1 MIESLAWPIMEQ
13 PPLSQN
19 ASAGVPDAGLA
30 VPARRRPRRAR
41 SAMLARHG
49 GGVALR
55 VLSLGPLVIL
65 ALLWLALS
73 LLSPY
78 FFTGLNVT
86 NLLQASSVVAILATG
101 QLLIILTGAIDLS
114 AGAVVALAT
123 VVGAKLAQSATH
135 SGPLVV
141 AAMLAT
147 GGLVGLANGLLIEK
161 ARLGSSFV
169 VTLGMLSIAT
179 GAAYVIADGS
189 TITGLPALVDH
200 IGSDDVG
207 GLPISALVVLGFAV
221 VVAVLTASLQWG
233 RWIYAV
239 GGNRD
244 AGERVGIPVRT
255 VSISVFVLGGLAAG
269 LAGVIQAGLTD
280 SGTAS
285 SGFNAELDA
294 ISAVVIGGATLT
306 GGRGTVFG
314 TLVGALILGTI
325 HNGLNL
331 LSVNLN
337 WEPIVLGSVLI
348 LAIGAD
354 RVRVGVE
361 TRLRLREAVVGDA
374 ERPDATPA
382 PAPSAGPTP

>member
-1 MIESLAWPIMEQ
+1 MQQ
-13 PPLSQN
+13 PSFPQT
-19 ASAGVPDAGLA
+19 APARVADAGLA
-30 VPARRRPRRAR
+30 VPARRRSQHAR
-41 SAMLARHG
+41 SAFLGRHG
-49 GGVALR
+49 SGLALR
-55 VLSLGPLVIL
+55 VVALGPLLIL

-73 LLSPY
+73 ILSPY
-78 FFTGLNVT
+78 FFTTLNIT

-123 VVGAKLAQSATH
+123 VIGAKLAQSTTH
-135 SGPLVV
+135 SGPAVI
-141 AAMLAT
+141 AAMLLT
-147 GGLVGLANGLLIEK
+147 GSAAGLANGLLIEK

-179 GAAYVIADGS
+179 GLAYVVADGS
-189 TITGLPALVDH
+189 TIAGLPALVDD
-200 IGSDDVG
+200 IGSRDVG
-207 GLPISALVVLGFAV
+207 GVPISALVVLVFAA
-221 VVAVLTASLQWG
+221 VVAVLTTRLQWG

-294 ISAVVIGGATLT
+294 ISAVVIGGATLS

-354 RVRVGVE
+354 RLRAGFE
-361 TRLRLREAVVGDA
+361 TRLRLRETVREDHAVV
-374 ERPDATPA
+374 
-382 PAPSAGPTP
+382 AGPPAHRSAA

>member
-1 MIESLAWPIMEQ
+1 MYQ
-13 PPLSQN
+13 PPFAQT
-19 ASAGVPDAGLA
+19 APAGVPDAELA
-30 VPARRRPRRAR
+30 VRAGTRTPRAG
-41 SAMLARHG
+41 AAFLARHG
-49 GGVALR
+49 NGLALR
-55 VLSLGPLVIL
+55 LVALGPLLIL
-65 ALLWLALS
+65 AALWLLLS
-73 LLSPY
+73 ILSPY
-78 FFTGLNVT
+78 FFTTLNIT

-101 QLLIILTGAIDLS
+101 QLLIVLTGAIDLS

-123 VVGAKLAQSATH
+123 VIGAKLAQSTTH
-135 SGPLVV
+135 SGVLVV
-141 AAMLAT
+141 AAMLVT
-147 GGLVGLANGLLIEK
+147 GCAVGLTNGLLIEK

-179 GAAYVIADGS
+179 GLAYVVSDGS
-189 TITGLPALVDH
+189 TITGLPALVDD
-200 IGSDDVG
+200 IGSQDVG
-207 GLPISALVVLGFAV
+207 GLPISALVVLGFAI
-221 VVAVLTASLQWG
+221 VVAVLTMRLQWG

-244 AGERVGIPVRT
+244 AGERVGIPVRA

-280 SGTAS
+280 SGTGS

-294 ISAVVIGGATLT
+294 ISAVVIGGAALT

-337 WEPIVLGSVLI
+337 WEPIVLGGVLI
-348 LAIGAD
+348 LAIGSD
-354 RVRVGVE
+354 RLRAGFE
-361 TRLRLREAVVGDA
+361 TRLRLRETVRDDHAVVAGSPV
-374 ERPDATPA
+374 ERSRA
-382 PAPSAGPTP
+382 

>member
-1 MIESLAWPIMEQ
+1 MA
-13 PPLSQN
+13 
-19 ASAGVPDAGLA
+19 AG
-30 VPARRRPRRAR
+30 ARPERTR
-41 SAMLARHG
+41 SAFLARHG
-49 GGVALR
+49 GGLALR
-55 VLSLGPLVIL
+55 VVTLGPLLIL
-65 ALLWLALS
+65 AALWLLLS
-73 LLSPY
+73 ILSPY
-78 FFTGLNVT
+78 FFTTLNIT

-114 AGAVVALAT
+114 AGAAVALCT
-123 VVGAKLAQSATH
+123 VIGAKLGQSATH
-135 SGPLVV
+135 SGLVV
-141 AAMLAT
+141 IAAMLAT
-147 GGLVGLANGLLIEK
+147 GAAVGLANGLLIEK

-179 GAAYVIADGS
+179 GLAYVVSDGS
-189 TITGLPALVDH
+189 TITGLPELVDD
-200 IGSDDVG
+200 IGSNDAG
-207 GLPISALVVLGFAV
+207 GVPVSALLVLAFAV
-221 VVAVLTASLQWG
+221 VIAVLTTRLRWG

-244 AGERVGIPVRT
+244 AGERVGIPVRA
-255 VSISVFVLGGLAAG
+255 VSISVFVIGGLAAG

-285 SGFNAELDA
+285 SGFNSELDA
-294 ISAVVIGGATLT
+294 ISAVVIGGATLS

-354 RVRVGVE
+354 RVRAGFE
-361 TRLRLREAVVGDA
+361 TRLRLRRAAQADGGA
-374 ERPDATPA
+374 A
-382 PAPSAGPTP
+382 

>member
-1 MIESLAWPIMEQ
+1 
-13 PPLSQN
+13 
-19 ASAGVPDAGLA
+19 
-30 VPARRRPRRAR
+30 
-41 SAMLARHG
+41 
-49 GGVALR
+49 
-55 VLSLGPLVIL
+55 
-65 ALLWLALS
+65 
-73 LLSPY
+73 
-78 FFTGLNVT
+78 
-86 NLLQASSVVAILATG
+86 
-101 QLLIILTGAIDLS
+101 
-114 AGAVVALAT
+114 
-123 VVGAKLAQSATH
+123 VVGAKLAQSTG
-135 SGPLVV
+135 SGLLVV

-147 GGLVGLANGLLIEK
+147 GTAVGLANGLLIEK

-179 GAAYVIADGS
+179 GLAFVIADGS
-189 TITGLPALVDH
+189 TITGLPRLVDDL
-200 IGSDDVG
+200 GSRDVR
-207 GLPISALVVLGFAV
+207 GLPLSALVVVGFALAV
-221 VVAVLTASLQWG
+221 GVLTLRLQWG
-233 RWIYAV
+233 RWVYAV

-244 AGERVGIPVRT
+244 AGERVGIPVRA
-255 VSISVFVLGGLAAG
+255 VSISVFALGGLAAG

-337 WEPIVLGSVLI
+337 WEPIVLGGVLI

-354 RVRVGVE
+354 RLRAGFE
-361 TRLRLREAVVGDA
+361 TRLRLRRAALED
-374 ERPDATPA
+374 
-382 PAPSAGPTP
+382 GP

>member
-1 MIESLAWPIMEQ
+1 MSQ
-13 PPLSQN
+13 PPSPPTF
-19 ASAGVPDAGLA
+19 SAGVPEAGLA
-30 VPARRRPRRAR
+30 MAAGTRIERAR
-41 SAMLARHG
+41 SAFLARHG
-49 GGVALR
+49 SGLVLR
-55 VLSLGPLVIL
+55 VVRLGPLLIL

-73 LLSPY
+73 ILSPY
-78 FFTGLNVT
+78 FFTALNVT

-101 QLLIILTGAIDLS
+101 QLLIVLTGAIDLS

-135 SGPLVV
+135 SGPLVI
-141 AAMLAT
+141 AAMLCT
-147 GGLVGLANGLLIEK
+147 GCAVGLANGLLIEK

-179 GAAYVIADGS
+179 GVAYVVSDGS
-189 TITGLPALVDH
+189 TITGLPPLVDD
-200 IGSDDVG
+200 IGSRDVG
-207 GLPISALVVLGFAV
+207 GVPLCALVVLGFAV
-221 VVAVLTASLQWG
+221 VVAVLTSRLQWG

-244 AGERVGIPVRT
+244 AGERVGVPVRA

-348 LAIGAD
+348 LAIAAD
-354 RVRVGVE
+354 RVRAGFE
-361 TRLRLREAVVGDA
+361 TRLRLRETVPEDHAVL
-374 ERPDATPA
+374 
-382 PAPSAGPTP
+382 AGPPMRSSAA

>member
-1 MIESLAWPIMEQ
+1 
-13 PPLSQN
+13 
-19 ASAGVPDAGLA
+19 VPEAELA
-30 VPARRRPRRAR
+30 VPAGQRPRRAR
-41 SAMLARHG
+41 SALLTRRG
-49 GGVALR
+49 SGVALR
-55 VLSLGPLVIL
+55 VVTAGPLVIL
-65 ALLWLALS
+65 ALLWVGLAIA
-73 LLSPY
+73 SPY
-78 FFTGLNVT
+78 FFTALNIT

-114 AGAVVALAT
+114 AGAVVALST

-135 SGPLVV
+135 SGPLVIV
-141 AAMLAT
+141 AMLGA
-147 GGLVGLANGLLIEK
+147 GAAAGLVNGLLIEK

-179 GAAYVIADGS
+179 GLAYVISDGS
-189 TITGLPALVDH
+189 TITGLPALVDD
-200 IGSDDVG
+200 IGSNDVAG
-207 GLPISALVVLGFAV
+207 IPISALVVVGFAAL
-221 VVAVLTASLQWG
+221 VALLTTRLRWG

-244 AGERVGIPVRT
+244 AAERVGIPVHA
-255 VSISVFVLGGLAAG
+255 VSMSVFVLGGLAAG

-280 SGTAS
+280 SGTGS
-285 SGFNAELDA
+285 SGFNSELDA

-337 WEPIVLGSVLI
+337 WEPIVLGGVLI
-348 LAIGAD
+348 LAIATD
-354 RVRVGVE
+354 RLRAGFE
-361 TRLRLREAVVGDA
+361 TRLRLRAADGGAV
-374 ERPDATPA
+374 
-382 PAPSAGPTP
+382 

>member
-1 MIESLAWPIMEQ
+1 MS
-13 PPLSQN
+13 
-19 ASAGVPDAGLA
+19 PDAEVA
-30 VPARRRPRRAR
+30 VAAAPRAR
-41 SAMLARHG
+41 STRSTWLARHG
-49 GGVALR
+49 TSLALR
-55 VLSLGPLVIL
+55 VVVLGPLVIL
-65 ALLWLALS
+65 AALWALLAI
-73 LLSPY
+73 LSPY
-78 FFTGLNVT
+78 FFTTLNVT

-101 QLLIILTGAIDLS
+101 QLLIVLTGAIDLS

-123 VVGAKLAQSATH
+123 VVGAKLAQSTH
-135 SGPLVV
+135 SGPLVI

-147 GGLVGLANGLLIEK
+147 GAAVGLANGLLIEK

-179 GAAYVIADGS
+179 GLAFVISDGS
-189 TITGLPALVDH
+189 TITGLPALVDR

-207 GLPISALVVLGFAV
+207 GVPVSALVVLGFAM
-221 VVAVLTASLQWG
+221 AIALLTLRLQWG
-233 RWIYAV
+233 RWVYAV

-244 AGERVGIPVRT
+244 AGERVGIPVRA
-255 VSISVFVLGGLAAG
+255 VSISVFALGGLAAG

-348 LAIGAD
+348 LAIAAD
-354 RVRVGVE
+354 RLRGGFE
-361 TRLRLREAVVGDA
+361 TRLRLRRAAHEDEGAA
-374 ERPDATPA
+374 
-382 PAPSAGPTP
+382 

>member
-1 MIESLAWPIMEQ
+1 MPTGRAR
-13 PPLSQN
+13 
-19 ASAGVPDAGLA
+19 VPETELA
-30 VPARRRPRRAR
+30 VPASPRAARAR
-41 SAMLARHG
+41 SAVLARHG
-49 GGVALR
+49 TGLALR
-55 VLSLGPLVIL
+55 ALALGPLLIL
-65 ALLWLALS
+65 AALWVLLS
-73 LLSPY
+73 ILSPY
-78 FFTGLNVT
+78 FFTTLNIT

-135 SGPLVV
+135 SGVLVI

-147 GGLVGLANGLLIEK
+147 GAVVGVANGLLIEK

-189 TITGLPALVDH
+189 TITGLPPLVDH
-200 IGSDDVG
+200 VGSDDVAG
-207 GLPISALVVLGFAV
+207 IPISALVVLGFAA
-221 VVAVLTASLQWG
+221 VVAVLTARLQWG
-233 RWIYAV
+233 RWIYMV

-244 AGERVGIPVRT
+244 AGERVGIPVRA
-255 VSISVFVLGGLAAG
+255 VSISVFVLGGVAAG
-269 LAGVIQAGLTD
+269 LAGMIQAGLTD

-306 GGRGTVFG
+306 GGRGNVFG

-348 LAIGAD
+348 FAIAAD
-354 RVRVGVE
+354 RVRATLE
-361 TRLRLREAVVGDA
+361 TRLRLRAASA
-374 ERPDATPA
+374 EG
-382 PAPSAGPTP
+382 SAG

>member
-1 MIESLAWPIMEQ
+1 
-13 PPLSQN
+13 
-19 ASAGVPDAGLA
+19 VPDAGLA
-30 VPARRRPRRAR
+30 VPARTRGRRGG
-41 SAMLARHG
+41 SALLARHG
-49 GGVALR
+49 TGLALR
-55 VLSLGPLVIL
+55 ALALGPLLIL
-65 ALLWLALS
+65 AVLWLALS
-73 LLSPY
+73 ILSPY
-78 FFTGLNVT
+78 FFTTLNVT
-86 NLLQASSVVAILATG
+86 NLLQASSVVAILAAG

-114 AGAVVALAT
+114 AGAVVALTT
-123 VVGAKLAQSATH
+123 VVGAKLAQSTTG
-135 SGPLVV
+135 SGAGVV
-141 AAMLAT
+141 TAMLVT
-147 GGLVGLANGLLIEK
+147 GCAVGLANGLLIEK

-179 GAAYVIADGS
+179 GLAYVVSDGS
-189 TITGLPALVDH
+189 TITGLPAFVDD
-200 IGSDDVG
+200 IGSNDIR

-221 VVAVLTASLQWG
+221 VVGVLTTRLQWG

-244 AGERVGIPVRT
+244 AGERVGIPVRA

-294 ISAVVIGGATLT
+294 ISAVVIGGATLS

-354 RVRVGVE
+354 RMRAGFE
-361 TRLRLREAVVGDA
+361 TRLRLRETVREDHMVAAG
-374 ERPDATPA
+374 TPA
-382 PAPSAGPTP
+382 EGSVA

>member
-1 MIESLAWPIMEQ
+1 MAAAQ
-13 PPLSQN
+13 T
-19 ASAGVPDAGLA
+19 
-30 VPARRRPRRAR
+30 AR
-41 SAMLARHG
+41 SRSRLLTRYG
-49 GGVALR
+49 SGVALR
-55 VLSLGPLVIL
+55 LVALGPLLIL
-65 ALLWLALS
+65 ALLWVALS
-73 LLSPY
+73 IASPY
-78 FFTGLNVT
+78 FFTTLNIT
-86 NLLQASSVVAILATG
+86 NLLQASSVVAMLAIG

-114 AGAVVALAT
+114 AGAVVALCT
-123 VVGAKLAQSATH
+123 VVGAKLGQSTH
-135 SGPLVV
+135 SGPLVIAAMV
-141 AAMLAT
+141 AAGT
-147 GGLVGLANGLLIEK
+147 SVGLVNGLLIEK

-179 GAAYVIADGS
+179 GLAYVLSDGS
-189 TITGLPALVDH
+189 TITGLPALVDD
-200 IGSDDVG
+200 IGSNDLAGV
-207 GLPISALVVLGFAV
+207 PISALLVVGFAT
-221 VVAVLTASLQWG
+221 VVAVLATRLQWG

-255 VSISVFVLGGLAAG
+255 VSISVFALGGLAAG

-280 SGTAS
+280 SGTGS

-348 LAIGAD
+348 LAIGMD
-354 RVRVGVE
+354 RLRATSE
-361 TRLRLREAVVGDA
+361 TRLRLRAAQA
-374 ERPDATPA
+374 EG
-382 PAPSAGPTP
+382 SAA

>member
-1 MIESLAWPIMEQ
+1 
-13 PPLSQN
+13 
-19 ASAGVPDAGLA
+19 VPDAELA
-30 VPARRRPRRAR
+30 VPASPPTARAR
-41 SAMLARHG
+41 SAVLSRHATG
-49 GGVALR
+49 LALR
-55 VLSLGPLVIL
+55 ALALGPLLIL
-65 ALLWLALS
+65 AALWLLLS
-73 LLSPY
+73 ILSPY
-78 FFTGLNVT
+78 FFTSLNIT

-123 VVGAKLAQSATH
+123 VVGAKLAQSVTH
-135 SGPLVV
+135 SGVAV
-141 AAMLAT
+141 IAAMLAT
-147 GGLVGLANGLLIEK
+147 GAMVGLANGLLIEK

-189 TITGLPALVDH
+189 TITGLPPLVDH
-200 IGSDDVG
+200 VGSDDVG
-207 GLPISALVVLGFAV
+207 GLPISALVVIGFAAA
-221 VVAVLTASLQWG
+221 VALLTARLQWG
-233 RWIYAV
+233 RWIYMV
-239 GGNRD
+239 GGNRA
-244 AGERVGIPVRT
+244 AGERVGIPVRA
-255 VSISVFVLGGLAAG
+255 VSMSVFVLGGLAAG

-294 ISAVVIGGATLT
+294 ISAVVIGGATLA

-354 RVRVGVE
+354 RVRASLE
-361 TRLRLREAVVGDA
+361 TRLRLRAAHADGS
-374 ERPDATPA
+374 A
-382 PAPSAGPTP
+382 P

>member
-1 MIESLAWPIMEQ
+1 
-13 PPLSQN
+13 
-19 ASAGVPDAGLA
+19 VPDGELA
-30 VPARRRPRRAR
+30 VPASPRTARAR
-41 SAMLARHG
+41 SAVLARHG
-49 GGVALR
+49 SGLALR
-55 VLSLGPLVIL
+55 ALALGPLLIL
-65 ALLWLALS
+65 AALWLLLS
-73 LLSPY
+73 ILSPY
-78 FFTGLNVT
+78 FFTTLNVT

-123 VVGAKLAQSATH
+123 VVGAKLAQSTTH
-135 SGPLVV
+135 SGLLVV
-141 AAMLAT
+141 AAMLAA
-147 GGLVGLANGLLIEK
+147 GAAVGLANGLLIEK

-207 GLPISALVVLGFAV
+207 GLPVSALVVLGFAAL
-221 VVAVLTASLQWG
+221 VAVLTARLQWG
-233 RWIYAV
+233 RWIYMV

-244 AGERVGIPVRT
+244 AGERVGIPVRA
-255 VSISVFVLGGLAAG
+255 VSMSVFVLGGLAAG

-337 WEPIVLGSVLI
+337 WEPIVLGGVLI

-354 RVRVGVE
+354 RVRATVE
-361 TRLRLREAVVGDA
+361 TRLRLRAASVDG
-374 ERPDATPA
+374 RQT
-382 PAPSAGPTP
+382 

>member
-1 MIESLAWPIMEQ
+1 M
-13 PPLSQN
+13 
-19 ASAGVPDAGLA
+19 PDGELA
-30 VPARRRPRRAR
+30 VPASPRTAGPR
-41 SAMLARHG
+41 SGVLARHG
-49 GGVALR
+49 SGLALR
-55 VLSLGPLVIL
+55 ALALGPLLIL
-65 ALLWLALS
+65 AALWLLLS
-73 LLSPY
+73 VLSPY
-78 FFTGLNVT
+78 FFATLNVT
-86 NLLQASSVVAILATG
+86 NLLQASSGVAILATG

-135 SGPLVV
+135 NGLLVI

-147 GGLVGLANGLLIEK
+147 GAVVGLANGLLIEK

-207 GLPISALVVLGFAV
+207 GLPISALVVLGFAAVIAV
-221 VVAVLTASLQWG
+221 VTARLQWG
-233 RWIYAV
+233 RWIYMV

-244 AGERVGIPVRT
+244 AGERVGIPVRV

-285 SGFNAELDA
+285 SGFNSELDA

-354 RVRVGVE
+354 RLRAGFE
-361 TRLRLREAVVGDA
+361 TRLRLRQAAHEDGG
-374 ERPDATPA
+374 AT
-382 PAPSAGPTP
+382 

>member
-1 MIESLAWPIMEQ
+1 VIQSLAWPPPTQ
-13 PPLSQN
+13 PPCPPTGRSR
-19 ASAGVPDAGLA
+19 VPDGELA
-30 VPARRRPRRAR
+30 VPASPRTAGPR
-41 SAMLARHG
+41 SGVLARHG
-49 GGVALR
+49 SGLALR
-55 VLSLGPLVIL
+55 ALALGPLLIL
-65 ALLWLALS
+65 AALWLLLS
-73 LLSPY
+73 VLSPY
-78 FFTGLNVT
+78 FFTTLNIT

-135 SGPLVV
+135 NGLLVI

-147 GGLVGLANGLLIEK
+147 GAVVGLANGLLIEK

-200 IGSDDVG
+200 VGSDDVG
-207 GLPISALVVLGFAV
+207 GLPISALVVLGFAAVIAV
-221 VVAVLTASLQWG
+221 VTARLQWG
-233 RWIYAV
+233 RWIYMV

-244 AGERVGIPVRT
+244 AGERVGIPVRA

-285 SGFNAELDA
+285 SGFNSELDA

-337 WEPIVLGSVLI
+337 WEPIVLGGVLI
-348 LAIGAD
+348 VAIAAD
-354 RVRVGVE
+354 RVRATLE
-361 TRLRLREAVVGDA
+361 TRLRLRAAAADGS
-374 ERPDATPA
+374 T
-382 PAPSAGPTP
+382 G

>member
-1 MIESLAWPIMEQ
+1 
-13 PPLSQN
+13 
-19 ASAGVPDAGLA
+19 VPDAELA
-30 VPARRRPRRAR
+30 VPASPPTARAR
-41 SAMLARHG
+41 SAVLARHG
-49 GGVALR
+49 SGLALR
-55 VLSLGPLVIL
+55 ALALGPLLIL
-65 ALLWLALS
+65 AALWLLLS
-73 LLSPY
+73 ILSPY
-78 FFTGLNVT
+78 FFTTLNIT

-114 AGAVVALAT
+114 AGAVVALST
-123 VVGAKLAQSATH
+123 VVGAKLAQATTH
-135 SGPLVV
+135 SGLVV
-141 AAMLAT
+141 IAAMLAT
-147 GGLVGLANGLLIEK
+147 GATVGLANGLLIEK

-179 GAAYVIADGS
+179 GAAYVVADGS
-189 TITGLPALVDH
+189 TITGLPPLVDE
-200 IGSDDVG
+200 IGSNDVAG
-207 GLPISALVVLGFAV
+207 VPFSALVVLAFA
-221 VVAVLTASLQWG
+221 AAIALLTARLRWG
-233 RWIYAV
+233 RWIYMV

-244 AGERVGIPVRT
+244 AGERVGIPPVRA
-255 VSISVFVLGGLAAG
+255 VSMSVFVLGGLAAG

-348 LAIGAD
+348 LAIAAD
-354 RVRVGVE
+354 RLRAGFE
-361 TRLRLREAVVGDA
+361 TRLRLRAASTDG
-374 ERPDATPA
+374 
-382 PAPSAGPTP
+382 SAA

>member
-1 MIESLAWPIMEQ
+1 VS
-13 PPLSQN
+13 
-19 ASAGVPDAGLA
+19 DAELA
-30 VPARRRPRRAR
+30 VPASHRAARAR
-41 SAMLARHG
+41 SRFLTRHG
-49 GGVALR
+49 SGLALR
-55 VLSLGPLVIL
+55 VVALGPLLIL
-65 ALLWLALS
+65 ALLWLALAI
-73 LLSPY
+73 LSPY
-78 FFTGLNVT
+78 FFTALNIT
-86 NLLQASSVVAILATG
+86 NLLQASSVVAMLAIG

-114 AGAVVALAT
+114 AGAVVALCT
-123 VVGAKLAQSATH
+123 VVGAKLAQSTH
-135 SGPLVV
+135 SGLLVIGAMV
-141 AAMLAT
+141 AAGA
-147 GGLVGLANGLLIEK
+147 GVGLVNGLLIEK

-179 GAAYVIADGS
+179 GLAYVLSDGS

-200 IGSDDVG
+200 IGSDDLAGV
-207 GLPISALVVLGFAV
+207 PISALLVVGFAGL
-221 VVAVLTASLQWG
+221 VAVLASRLQWG

-255 VSISVFVLGGLAAG
+255 VSISVFALGGLAAG

-280 SGTAS
+280 SGTGS

-348 LAIGAD
+348 LAIGMD
-354 RVRVGVE
+354 RLRATFE
-361 TRLRLREAVVGDA
+361 MRLRLRAAHA
-374 ERPDATPA
+374 EG
-382 PAPSAGPTP
+382 SAA

>member
-1 MIESLAWPIMEQ
+1 VIESLLWPTMEQ
-13 PPLSQN
+13 PPFPQT
-19 ASAGVPDAGLA
+19 APARVPDAGLA
-30 VPARRRPRRAR
+30 VAARQRTQRAR
-41 SAMLARHG
+41 SAFFARHG
-49 GGVALR
+49 NGLALR
-55 VLSLGPLVIL
+55 VVALGPLLIL

-73 LLSPY
+73 ILSPY
-78 FFTGLNVT
+78 FFTTLNIT

-123 VVGAKLAQSATH
+123 VIGAKLAQSTTH
-135 SGPLVV
+135 SGPAVI
-141 AAMLAT
+141 AAMLLT
-147 GGLVGLANGLLIEK
+147 GSAAGLANGLLIEK

-179 GAAYVIADGS
+179 GLAYVVADGS
-189 TITGLPALVDH
+189 TIVGLPALVDD
-200 IGSDDVG
+200 IGSQDVG
-207 GLPISALVVLGFAV
+207 GLPISALVVLGFAA
-221 VVAVLTASLQWG
+221 VVAVLTTRLQWG

-337 WEPIVLGSVLI
+337 WEPIVLGTVLI

-354 RVRVGVE
+354 RLRAGFE
-361 TRLRLREAVVGDA
+361 TRLRLRETVPEDHAVV
-374 ERPDATPA
+374 
-382 PAPSAGPTP
+382 AGPPAQRSAA

>member
-1 MIESLAWPIMEQ
+1 VSARVADAELAV
-13 PPLSQN
+13 
-19 ASAGVPDAGLA
+19 SAGRTA
-30 VPARRRPRRAR
+30 RAR
-41 SAMLARHG
+41 SRLLARHG
-49 GGVALR
+49 SGVALR
-55 VLSLGPLVIL
+55 LVALGPLLIL
-65 ALLWLALS
+65 ALLWVALS
-73 LLSPY
+73 IASPY
-78 FFTGLNVT
+78 FFTALNIT
-86 NLLQASSVVAILATG
+86 NLLQASSVVAMLAIG

-114 AGAVVALAT
+114 AGAVVALCT
-123 VVGAKLAQSATH
+123 VVGAKLAQSIH
-135 SGPLVV
+135 SGPLVIG
-141 AAMLAT
+141 AMLAA
-147 GGLVGLANGLLIEK
+147 GACVGLANGLLIEK

-179 GAAYVIADGS
+179 GLAYVLSDGS
-189 TITGLPALVDH
+189 TITGLPALVDD
-200 IGSDDVG
+200 IGSNDLAGV
-207 GLPISALVVLGFAV
+207 PISALL
-221 VVAVLTASLQWG
+221 VVAFAAIVALLVTRLQWG

-244 AGERVGIPVRT
+244 AGERVGIPVRS
-255 VSISVFVLGGLAAG
+255 VSISVFALGGLAAG

-280 SGTAS
+280 SGTGS

-348 LAIGAD
+348 LAIGMD
-354 RVRVGVE
+354 RLRATFE
-361 TRLRLREAVVGDA
+361 TRLRLRAAQSEAV
-374 ERPDATPA
+374 
-382 PAPSAGPTP
+382 

>member
-1 MIESLAWPIMEQ
+1 VSRRG
-13 PPLSQN
+13 S
-19 ASAGVPDAGLA
+19 GL
-30 VPARRRPRRAR
+30 
-41 SAMLARHG
+41 
-49 GGVALR
+49 ALR
-55 VLSLGPLVIL
+55 VVALGPLLIL
-65 ALLWLALS
+65 ALLWLALAI
-73 LLSPY
+73 LSPY
-78 FFTGLNVT
+78 FFTTLNVT
-86 NLLQASSVVAILATG
+86 NLLQASSVVAMLAIG

-114 AGAVVALAT
+114 AGAVVALCT

-135 SGPLVV
+135 SGLLVV
-141 AAMLAT
+141 AAMLGA
-147 GGLVGLANGLLIEK
+147 GCAVGLVNGLLIEK
-161 ARLGSSFV
+161 AKLGSSFV

-179 GAAYVIADGS
+179 GLAYVISDGS
-189 TITGLPALVDH
+189 TITGLPALVDD
-200 IGSDDVG
+200 IGSNDIR
-207 GLPISALVVLGFAV
+207 GLPISALLVLGFAV
-221 VVAVLTASLQWG
+221 LVAVLTTRLQWG

-280 SGTAS
+280 SGTGS

-337 WEPIVLGSVLI
+337 WEPIVLGGVLI
-348 LAIGAD
+348 LAIGTD
-354 RVRVGVE
+354 RLRASFE
-361 TRLRLREAVVGDA
+361 TRLRLRA
-374 ERPDATPA
+374 A
-382 PAPSAGPTP
+382 PADGGAG

>member
-1 MIESLAWPIMEQ
+1 
-13 PPLSQN
+13 
-19 ASAGVPDAGLA
+19 
-30 VPARRRPRRAR
+30 
-41 SAMLARHG
+41 
-49 GGVALR
+49 
-55 VLSLGPLVIL
+55 
-65 ALLWLALS
+65 
-73 LLSPY
+73 
-78 FFTGLNVT
+78 
-86 NLLQASSVVAILATG
+86 
-101 QLLIILTGAIDLS
+101 LS

-123 VVGAKLAQSATH
+123 VVGAKLAQSTH
-135 SGPLVV
+135 SGPLVI

-147 GGLVGLANGLLIEK
+147 GAAVGLANGLLIEK

-179 GAAYVIADGS
+179 GLAFVISDGS
-189 TITGLPALVDH
+189 TITGLPALVDR

-207 GLPISALVVLGFAV
+207 GVPVSALVVLGFAM
-221 VVAVLTASLQWG
+221 AIALLTLRLQWG
-233 RWIYAV
+233 RWVYAV

-244 AGERVGIPVRT
+244 AGERVGIPVRA
-255 VSISVFVLGGLAAG
+255 VSISVFALGGLAAG

-354 RVRVGVE
+354 RLRGDFE
-361 TRLRLREAVVGDA
+361 TRLRLRRAAHEDEGAA
-374 ERPDATPA
+374 
-382 PAPSAGPTP
+382 

>member
-1 MIESLAWPIMEQ
+1 MST
-13 PPLSQN
+13 
-19 ASAGVPDAGLA
+19 PDADMV
-30 VPARRRPRRAR
+30 VPVGPRAGRTGSAWLARRGTG
-41 SAMLARHG
+41 L
-49 GGVALR
+49 ALR
-55 VLSLGPLVIL
+55 VVVLGPLLIL
-65 ALLWLALS
+65 AALWALLS
-73 LLSPY
+73 ILSPY
-78 FFTGLNVT
+78 FFTTLNIT
-86 NLLQASSVVAILATG
+86 NLLQATSVVAILATG
-101 QLLIILTGAIDLS
+101 QLLIILTGGIDLS

-123 VVGAKLAQSATH
+123 VVGAKLAQSTH
-135 SGPLVV
+135 SGLLVV

-147 GGLVGLANGLLIEK
+147 GAAVGLANGVLIEK

-189 TITGLPALVDH
+189 TITGLPPLVDD
-200 IGSDDVG
+200 IGSDDLG
-207 GLPISALVVLGFAV
+207 GVPISALVVLGFAAI
-221 VVAVLTASLQWG
+221 VALLTARLRWG
-233 RWIYAV
+233 RWIYMV

-244 AGERVGIPVRT
+244 AGERVGIPVRA
-255 VSISVFVLGGLAAG
+255 VSMSVFVLGGLAAG

-337 WEPIVLGSVLI
+337 WEPIVLGGVLI
-348 LAIGAD
+348 LAIAAD
-354 RVRVGVE
+354 RVRATLE
-361 TRLRLREAVVGDA
+361 TRLRLRAAQADGS
-374 ERPDATPA
+374 A
-382 PAPSAGPTP
+382 P

>member
-1 MIESLAWPIMEQ
+1 
-13 PPLSQN
+13 
-19 ASAGVPDAGLA
+19 VPDAELA
-30 VPARRRPRRAR
+30 VPAGPRTARGR
-41 SAMLARHG
+41 SAVLARHG
-49 GGVALR
+49 SAIALR
-55 VLSLGPLVIL
+55 LVALGPLLIL
-65 ALLWLALS
+65 AALWVLLS
-73 LLSPY
+73 ILSPY
-78 FFTGLNVT
+78 FFTTLNIT

-114 AGAVVALAT
+114 AGAVVALTT
-123 VVGAKLAQSATH
+123 VVGAKLAQSTTH
-135 SGPLVV
+135 SGPVV
-141 AAMLAT
+141 IAAMLAT
-147 GGLVGLANGLLIEK
+147 GCAVGLANGLLIEK
-161 ARLGSSFV
+161 AKLGSSFV

-179 GAAYVIADGS
+179 GVAYVVADGS
-189 TITGLPALVDH
+189 TITGLPALVDD
-200 IGSDDVG
+200 IGSRDVR
-207 GLPISALVVLGFAV
+207 GLPISALLVIGFAAA
-221 VVAVLTASLQWG
+221 VAVLTMRLQWG

-255 VSISVFVLGGLAAG
+255 ISISVFVLGGLAAG

-285 SGFNAELDA
+285 SGFNSELDA

-354 RVRVGVE
+354 RLRAGFE
-361 TRLRLREAVVGDA
+361 TRLRLR
-374 ERPDATPA
+374 ATPA
-382 PAPSAGPTP
+382 DGSAA